1 MDEHKF
7 HRMSLAQRSD
17 YVWRHGIFVDSVIC
31 NNYCVMLYSAKHQFF
46 ELCLDLKSQSI
57 VWISLANDHDLAKFL
72 EDVRIEV

>member
-1 MDEHKF
+1 
-7 HRMSLAQRSD
+7 
-17 YVWRHGIFVDSVIC
+17 
-31 NNYCVMLYSAKHQFF
+31 MLYTVKRQFF